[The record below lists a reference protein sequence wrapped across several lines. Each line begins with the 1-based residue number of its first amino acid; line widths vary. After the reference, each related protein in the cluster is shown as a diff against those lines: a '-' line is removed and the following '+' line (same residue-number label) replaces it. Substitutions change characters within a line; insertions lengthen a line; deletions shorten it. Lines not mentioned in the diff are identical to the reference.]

1 MKNVRIVV
9 LLIATFVLCFSSC
22 NDDLYP
28 VPDDDVTQFSDG
40 DELLKKGK
48 ITRTVPFKGQYVTHP
63 EVIGV
68 EQGIQTIKITSE
80 GKATHLG
87 LSSWSSLSEVHLY
100 APEPWNQTGTMIFEK
115 KGTGDQLIGSFLGTA
130 EQNLPDNPI
139 VGSGEYVI
147 TGGTGKFEGVI
158 GSGTYVLSINTEM
171 IGDLIFNG
179 TLTFPDKNKHRKLHR
194 KNKHRRYN

>member
-1 MKNVRIVV
+1 MKNLKIVL

-40 DELLKKGK
+40 DELLKKG
-48 ITRTVPFKGQYVTHP
+48 TLSRTVPFKGRYVTHP

-68 EQGIQTIKITSE
+68 EEGIQTIEITSV

-87 LSSWSSLSEVHLY
+87 ISSWYSLSEVHLY
-100 APEPWNQTGTMIFEK
+100 TPEPWKQTGTLIFEK
-115 KGTGDQLIGSFLGTA
+115 KGTGDQLIGSFEGNAKT
-130 EQNLPDNPI
+130 NLPDNPI

-147 TGGTGKFEGVI
+147 TGGTGKFDGVI

-171 IGDLIFNG
+171 TGDLIFTG
-179 TLTFPDKNKHRKLHR
+179 TLTFPG
-194 KNKHRRYN
+194 KNKHRRFN